1 MRDDGRMA
9 TILLKTEPGEYSWDD
24 LVREKRTTWSGVAN
38 NAAQKHMRESAKGD
52 EALIYHTG
60 DEKRIVGLAVLA
72 SDPYPDPEDE
82 TGKRVVFD
90 LKPARTAKSPDGATL
105 ALIKADARF
114 KDFSLVKQ
122 ARLSVMPVP
131 AAIDKALRKMAGL

>member
-1 MRDDGRMA
+1 MA
-9 TILLKTEPGEYSWDD
+9 TILLKTEPGEYSWDA
-24 LVREKRTTWSGVAN
+24 LVREKRCVWTGVAN
-38 NAAQKHMRESAKGD
+38 NAAQKYMRESTKGD
-52 EALIYHTG
+52 DAMIYHTG

-82 TGKRVVFD
+82 SGKRVVFD
-90 LKPARTAKSPDGATL
+90 LKPVRAAKTPENATL

-114 KDFSLVKQ
+114 KDFALVKQ

-131 AAIDKALRKMAGL
+131 AAIDKALRTMAGL